1 MLLILFLLNL
11 LSPISSLL
19 LYSSINLKT
28 IHWDN
33 IFNNLYNNKYYSTSY
48 NYKYY
53 NKKLLLLRKEN
64 NIEHYIYDNNIL
76 NLSNKIYDIGNNNK
90 IYLLNN
96 DIKVNVKEKVDNK
109 YNLCIIHPYNQ
120 ECLLDININYCNKTK
135 KLSNIIFK
143 KNSIEKSNYY
153 WKNNYINIENSTNT
167 INPFIFGSN
176 TKLEYPLK
184 LNKYKN
190 KDCLYNK
197 KFPYLYENIENKDNI
212 LVNYSGILLN
222 IPENNIEND
231 ININLKWKFK
241 NEFKYNILD
250 VKYNNSYLSYI
261 NYFNYI

>member
-1 MLLILFLLNL
+1 MLFILFLLNL

-53 NKKLLLLRKEN
+53 NKKLLLQRKEY

-76 NLSNKIYDIGNNNK
+76 NLSNKIYDFDNNNK

-120 ECLLDININYCNKTK
+120 ECLLDININYCNETK

-153 WKNNYINIENSTNT
+153 WKNNYINIENSTNM
-167 INPFIFGSN
+167 INPFLFGSN

-197 KFPYLYENIENKDNI
+197 KFPYLYENIENRDNI